1 MSDTLAFAS
10 LLSLLS
16 QFLSSMPA
24 SITRILRRFSVK
36 LGFER
41 DWYMILVAGVIG
53 LIMSAAAIGFILPLR
68 WIEHHAEDLTSA
80 TLLWLVP
87 IVPAVGGL
95 LTGVVLY
102 LLRTGSGG
110 SGVTSVL
117 YAVHRKKSRLSIK
130 HGARKW
136 IASSITIG
144 SGGSAGA
151 EGPIVTI
158 GSVIGSNLAKLL
170 KLNPQSTATLL
181 GCGAAAGIASVF
193 NAPFAGIF
201 FVMEILLRDFSLRTF
216 TPIVIAA
223 VISAVA
229 TQAYLGADAI
239 FPRPEYF
246 SAQAVSPMEVAP
258 HEQQQIR
265 QDEYFSVRAFSA
277 IEVPNYLMLGIVCGV
292 AAAIFIRVLDFSET
306 AFNRIKVHPII
317 RPGIGGAMLGL
328 LGLAFLLMMGAED
341 GIPPFYGN
349 GYPVI
354 ERLLDPATY
363 YADGQLRTSAA
374 FLLFIMTLGA
384 VKALAT
390 CITLGSGGS
399 GGLFAPSLL
408 IGASVGGSFGL
419 LVNSLG
425 WFPAASPGHY
435 ALVGMAAM
443 VAATTHAPLTAILM
457 VYEITRS
464 YELILPLML
473 AAVISTII
481 ARLVF
486 RDSVY
491 TVNLTRIG
499 IRVGS
504 MSDLTLLRRL
514 TVRDVRLMPAVNVH
528 QDDSAQRL
536 LELSEKHSVTDFIVV
551 DDEQQYAGVVTSD
564 DLREALVYREAVP
577 LLQVNELMR
586 TDLPTVS
593 RDDTLDVV
601 LELFSRHETQSLA
614 VVDGSER
621 DDVAGIITRSAL
633 LARYQTALSRD

>member
-1 MSDTLAFAS
+1 MK
-10 LLSLLS
+10 LS
-16 QFLSSMPA
+16 QG
-24 SITRILRRFSVK
+24 I
-36 LGFER
+36 
-41 DWYMILVAGVIG
+41 
-53 LIMSAAAIGFILPLR
+53 
-68 WIEHHAEDLTSA
+68 
-80 TLLWLVP
+80 
-87 IVPAVGGL
+87 
-95 LTGVVLY
+95 
-102 LLRTGSGG
+102 
-110 SGVTSVL
+110 
-117 YAVHRKKSRLSIK
+117 
-130 HGARKW
+130 RKW
-136 IASSITIG
+136 VASTLTIG

-158 GSVIGSNLAKLL
+158 GAVIGSSFSRLL
-170 KLNPQSTATLL
+170 RLNPQNTATLL

-239 FPRPEYF
+239 FPRPDYF
-246 SAQAVSPMEVAP
+246 TTETAAQAHQETL
-258 HEQQQIR
+258 
-265 QDEYFSVRAFSA
+265 QDEPFSFRAFGA
-277 IEVPNYLMLGIVCGV
+277 MEVPNYLMLGIVCGV
-292 AAAIFIRVLDFSET
+292 AAAIFIRVLDFSEST
-306 AFNRIKVHPII
+306 FRRIKVHPII
-317 RPGIGGAMLGL
+317 RPGIGGAILGL
-328 LGLAFLLMMGAED
+328 FGLAFLLIMGADD

-363 YADGQLRTSAA
+363 YADGQLRTGAA
-374 FLLFIMTLGA
+374 FLLFIMTLGV

-486 RDSVY
+486 RDSIY
-491 TVNLTRIG
+491 TVNLTRMG

-514 TVRDVRLMPAVNVH
+514 TVRDVRLMPAVSVH

-536 LELSEKHSVTDFIVV
+536 LELSEQHSVTDFVVV
-551 DDEQQYAGVVTSD
+551 DDDQQYAGVVTSD

-586 TDLPTVS
+586 SDLPTVS

-614 VVDGSER
+614 VVNER
-621 DDVAGIITRSAL
+621 NREDMAGIITRSAL
-633 LARYQTALSRD
+633 LARYDAGVSVNVGPLRIHGLPNDLGHPRLGLAVSRRVGNAVVRNRNKRMLREAFRLSQHDLPKDPAAYDLVVSVRPHESLPLDDYRNLLLDAAKRLEGIWNRRRSKSPTSPSPPAE